1 MTMRIVSGQIGVGD
15 AMDKKIFTVIANK
28 AQIRHQEWLSIRQG
42 YIGGSDAAGCVGLSP
57 WASPFSVWLS
67 KSKKEDDAED
77 DSKQALKMW
86 YGNAAE
92 EIVAKRFVMETGKKV
107 RRNNAMMVSTKYP
120 WMLADIDRELVDE
133 DAILEIKTT
142 SAWNRDQW
150 ADGMIPIHYEIQCH
164 HYMAVTGAKKCYIA
178 VMLGAGDGF
187 EIREIERDEDTI
199 HALVE
204 EEKKFWRLVETGEM
218 PSPDGTAACTEAI
231 NRLFPGRADGGGD
244 PIELDEKAFDT
255 GMYFYL
261 KDKRDA
267 LSQEIEAMEQDV
279 KIAMQN
285 SEKAIVGDSAHITW
299 RLLQSKRLDSRRLK
313 KEMPEIFERYAKV
326 SEYRRFSVTR
336 TEEKE
341 EE

>member
-1 MTMRIVSGQIGVGD
+1 MMRLIANGRNVSD
-15 AMDKKIFTVIANK
+15 AMDKSKFKVIANK
-28 AQIRHQEWLSIRQG
+28 TRISHEKWLSIRKG
-42 YIGGSDAAGCVGLSP
+42 YIGGSDAAGCVGLSH

-67 KSKKEDDAED
+67 KSKKGGDAED
-77 DSKQALKMW
+77 ESKQALKMW

-107 RRNNAMMVSTKYP
+107 KRNNAMMVSKKWP

-199 HALVE
+199 HILVE

-218 PSPDGTAACTEAI
+218 PNPDGTASCSEAI
-231 NRLFPGRADGGGD
+231 NRLFPGRADGGD
-244 PIELDEKAFDT
+244 SPVELDEKAFDA

-261 KDKRDA
+261 KDQRDA
-267 LSQEIEAMEQDV
+267 LSQKIDAMEQGV
-279 KIAMQN
+279 KIAMQDN
-285 SEKAIVGDSAHITW
+285 EKAIVGDCTHITW
-299 RLLQSKRLDSRRLK
+299 RLLQSKRLDSRQLK
-313 KEMPEIFERYAKV
+313 KEMPEIFERYVKV
-326 SEYRRFSVTR
+326 SEYRRFNVTR
-336 TEEKE
+336 VEEKE

>member
-1 MTMRIVSGQIGVGD
+1 MQIVSGQIGAGD
-15 AMDKKIFTVIANK
+15 AMDKSKFTVIANK
-28 AQIRHQEWLSIRQG
+28 AKISHKEWLALRKY

-57 WASPFSVWLS
+57 WSSPFSVWLS
-67 KSKKEDDAED
+67 KSKKRDDVDDDA
-77 DSKQALKMW
+77 KKALKMW

-107 RRNNAMMVSTKYP
+107 QRNNAMMVSKKWP

-199 HALVE
+199 HILVE
-204 EEKKFWRLVETGEM
+204 EEGKFWRFVETGEM
-218 PSPDGTAACTEAI
+218 PNPDGTAACSEAI
-231 NRLFPGRADGGGD
+231 NKFFPGRADSGGD
-244 PIELDEKAFDT
+244 PVQLDEKAFDA

-261 KDKRDA
+261 KDRRDE
-267 LSQEIEAMEQDV
+267 LSKKLEAMEQGV
-279 KIAMQN
+279 KIAMQDN
-285 SEKAIVGDSAHITW
+285 EKAVVGDCVNITW
-299 RLLQSKRLDSRRLK
+299 RLLQSKRLDGRRLK